1 MNSVAMQDALLC
13 ALLSRPYAKF
23 LARRLNF
30 KNRTNLRPNRA
41 SIDRDTCAQS
51 MGVWWHF
58 VIFGFGWSFWQ
69 L

>member
-1 MNSVAMQDALLC
+1 LLC

-51 MGVWWHF
+51 MGV
-58 VIFGFGWSFWQ
+58 
-69 L
+69 